1 MEALIARYS
10 SPHDDF
16 FDNDEDDTAQFTT
29 TIPAKG
35 GCFMGKHSPTRVID
49 HDTGVTLPQSFAL
62 QNQTLTFAWLMQC
75 NMLKLDKTVV
85 MCQ

>member
-16 FDNDEDDTAQFTT
+16 FHNDEDDTVQFTT

-35 GCFMGKHSPTRVID
+35 GCFMG
-49 HDTGVTLPQSFAL
+49 
-62 QNQTLTFAWLMQC
+62 
-75 NMLKLDKTVV
+75 
-85 MCQ
+85 

>member
-16 FDNDEDDTAQFTT
+16 FDDDEDDTAQFTT

-35 GCFMGKHSPTRVID
+35 G
-49 HDTGVTLPQSFAL
+49 GVSWDSTHPLE
-62 QNQTLTFAWLMQC
+62 
-75 NMLKLDKTVV
+75 
-85 MCQ
+85 

>member
-1 MEALIARYS
+1 MEALITRYS

-35 GCFMGKHSPTRVID
+35 GCFMG
-49 HDTGVTLPQSFAL
+49 
-62 QNQTLTFAWLMQC
+62 
-75 NMLKLDKTVV
+75 
-85 MCQ
+85 